1 MPQKKQNE
9 TTLSADTPLNLGPWV
24 VTPAEF
30 ASMPL
35 ADTDANGRGMMVLAN
50 DQLRFRSPV
59 TIGGHTSFVNFRVI
73 FTVERDPVLEDEVT
87 RARMAT
93 TAREREQAEK
103 KAHDANAARELE
115 VRRLAEIRDA
125 EAKARVEAA
134 EQAAKAAQVAAAQ
147 IADLPALAETAQR
160 LASLFAPKTT

>member
-9 TTLSADTPLNLGPWV
+9 TTLSADTPLNLGPWI

-35 ADTDANGRGMMVLAN
+35 CDVDANGRGMMQLAN
-50 DQLRFRSPV
+50 EQLRFRSPV

-87 RARMAT
+87 RARMAM

-125 EAKARVEAA
+125 ETAARRDAEIAAREAA
-134 EQAAKAAQVAAAQ
+134 HSAQRA
-147 IADLPALAETAQR
+147 IEDLPKMVAVTRALAQAFN
-160 LASLFAPKTT
+160 ATT